1 MRSRIGH
8 RAIVIGAWALLAVAP
23 GVTTADVFANGGSAV
38 ADRLVACTEPAGP
51 VTLASLEQVRT
62 LVVGTWIR
70 CEGSPLFS
78 QFGDAEV
85 GVEVDADGRFY
96 RLFEAADGTLLRA
109 DGLDLEGTWAVID
122 TTAMNGPGSYQMNW
136 KVMGLTKLT
145 TPTFFESPPSLR
157 LGQATDFARYERW
170 TGAAPVSG
178 LPPGADRCGHPTGP
192 ISPASEEQFRDL
204 LIGSWTLCGDASALG
219 DPTGEVGLEI
229 TADGHL
235 YRLVRNADGTIIRGV
250 GSGQE
255 FSWTVTDTTAMNGPG
270 SYQVD
275 LQVAGGGTMFLTAQ
289 FLESPPFVRFVGMN
303 AGPRA
308 DYLRGEPLPRAMPAT
323 GSNGLAPL
331 LILAALVTLLG
342 VALRA
347 VSRVGRS
354 ERIHTTVER
363 GRRHRRLDGLVV
375 RTLRECSHG
384 RIRSRRQFRARR
396 CVSLR
401 PLPTRR

>member
-1 MRSRIGH
+1 MRACIG
-8 RAIVIGAWALLAVAP
+8 RAIVITAWALLAVAP
-23 GVTTADVFANGGSAV
+23 GVTTTGVFADGGSAV
-38 ADRLVACTEPAGP
+38 AQRQVACTEPVGP
-51 VTLASLEQVRT
+51 VTLASLEQVRA

-78 QFGDAEV
+78 QFADGEV

-109 DGLDLEGTWAVID
+109 DGLDLEGTWAGID

-136 KVMGLTKLT
+136 KVMGLTMIT

-157 LGQATDFARYERW
+157 LGHATGFARYERW

-192 ISPASEEQFRDL
+192 ITPASEEQFRDL
-204 LIGSWTLCGDASALG
+204 LIGSWTLCGDTSALG

-235 YRLVRNADGTIIRGV
+235 HRLARTADGTIIRGV
-250 GSGQE
+250 GPGQE
-255 FSWTVTDTTAMNGPG
+255 FTWTVTDTTAMNGPG

-275 LQVAGGGTMFLTAQ
+275 LQVAGGGTMILTAQ
-289 FLESPPFVRFVGMN
+289 FLGSPPFVRFIGMN

-308 DYLRGEPLPRAMPAT
+308 DYLRGEPSPTTMPAT
-323 GSNGLAPL
+323 GSYALASL
-331 LILAALVTLLG
+331 LVLAGLVTLLG
-342 VALRA
+342 VAMRA
-347 VSRVGRS
+347 VAHVGRS
-354 ERIHTTVER
+354 ERIPH
-363 GRRHRRLDGLVV
+363 HR
-375 RTLRECSHG
+375 
-384 RIRSRRQFRARR
+384 
-396 CVSLR
+396 
-401 PLPTRR
+401 